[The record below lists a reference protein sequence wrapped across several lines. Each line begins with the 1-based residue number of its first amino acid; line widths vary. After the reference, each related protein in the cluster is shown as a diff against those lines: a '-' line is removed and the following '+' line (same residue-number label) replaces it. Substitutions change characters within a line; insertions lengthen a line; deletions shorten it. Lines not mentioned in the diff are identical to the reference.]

1 MLNVIDDSGKSVD
14 WWFMY
19 KVSSKS
25 QSSKGLKA
33 TGCEYAYYDAN
44 MARKKAKLILSPNTV
59 DKNQGALFNT
69 LNQLYGSKA
78 KANKNLG
85 WFFYNDENPVTGK
98 VVGSR
103 GHTKGV
109 LAFDLESNSAFWLV
123 QSTPKFP
130 IPGKYSFPKT
140 GMEMAQTFLC
150 VSLKDADTAE
160 KIAHQMRVAQ
170 QPNVYAASAIPAA
183 LKNQPNDNRVL
194 MMQDKIAS
202 GTTPATLDMPFSSR
216 GGQAFRAIAKNK
228 YWGNTLVQDGRTQR
242 HPDFY
247 NDLVGPAL
255 HENLEVE
262 TWEHDPTPGTQDDD
276 KIHQVLAMQSVN
288 LELLGIPYSWSETFD
303 HAKLAISDKSEKVHW
318 VCVGDINFTLA
329 QEKRGGGTVAFIC
342 DPLWQSLIQVLS
354 DKPEPAAGKPGKKA
368 KKPSKAGKKK

>member
-1 MLNVIDDSGKSVD
+1 MLNVIDDSGKPVD
-14 WWFMY
+14 WWFKY

-25 QSSKGLKA
+25 ESSQGLKA

-44 MARKKAKLILSPNTV
+44 LAKKKAKMILSPNTV
-59 DKNQGALFNT
+59 DKTEGALFNT
-69 LNQLYGSKA
+69 MSQLYGSAA

-98 VVGSR
+98 VVSAR

-130 IPGKYSFPKT
+130 IPVKYSFPKT
-140 GMEMAQTFLC
+140 GMEMAQTLLC
-150 VSLKDADTAE
+150 VSLKDADTAQ
-160 KIAHQMRVAQ
+160 KIAQQMRVAQ
-170 QPNVYAASAIPAA
+170 QPNVYSASAIPAA
-183 LKNQPNDNRVL
+183 LKSKLNDNRV
-194 MMQDKIAS
+194 MMMKDQIAS
-202 GTTPATLDMPFSSR
+202 GTTPVTADIPFSSK

-228 YWGNTLVQDGRTQR
+228 YWGKTLVQDGRTQR

-276 KIHQVLAMQSVN
+276 KIHKVVGMQSVN
-288 LELLGIPYSWSETFD
+288 LEPLDIPYSWSEEFD

-318 VCVGDINFTLA
+318 VCVGDINFTKA
-329 QEKRGGGTVAFIC
+329 QENRGGGTVAFIC
-342 DPLWQSLIQVLS
+342 DPLWQSLIQALS
-354 DKPEPAAGKPGKKA
+354 IKPEPPEKKGK
-368 KKPSKAGKKK
+368 KAGKK